1 MKRSGK
7 RAGATDATL
16 RILVVTPFGT
26 SAVTGGAEKWL
37 FGMITNMPKFAWHV
51 MSLQEGAFC
60 EELRA
65 AGIDVSVRP
74 TGALAVEIARAAA
87 HLSGVLVRRRP
98 DIVVGNG
105 IKAQLVIAI
114 AVALRGIP
122 TVWVK
127 HDYSF
132 DTTLAKPLGW
142 AAGSVVSTAAEVG
155 ASVRRD
161 DLVVI
166 HPPVQGGNVCDRARA
181 RHRLREHGIE
191 FDSRP
196 TLVMAGRIVPYKG
209 VDDAV
214 AALAEPSSGRWRLV
228 VIGEEDHSAPGEC
241 DRLVQLAQERGVADR
256 VTFTSPVQGLGDLF
270 AAFDALA
277 VLTKPT
283 DSRAPAREGFG
294 MTAFE
299 AMQAGVPVVAVEG
312 SPVAERL
319 AGIAGITVPAW
330 APTEVAAALGRLS
343 DEALRA
349 EMGQS
354 GRGIV
359 AGYANAAEAADSFR
373 RVLIDAAAQG
383 RWSRA
388 RQRAVRAVR
397 AVRAL
402 TRRQQDGR

>member
-1 MKRSGK
+1 M
-7 RAGATDATL
+7 
-16 RILVVTPFGT
+16 TPFGT
-26 SAVTGGAEKWL
+26 SSVTGGAEKWL
-37 FGMITNMPKFAWHV
+37 FGMITNMPGFAWHV
-51 MSLQEGAFC
+51 LSLQEGAFC
-60 EELRA
+60 DELRA

-74 TGALAVEIARAAA
+74 TGVSAVEVARAAA
-87 HLSGVLVRRRP
+87 HLCGLLSRRRP

-105 IKAQLVIAI
+105 VKAQLVAAL
-114 AVALRGIP
+114 AVALRGTP

-132 DTTLAKPLGW
+132 DATLAKPLGW
-142 AAGSVVSTAAEVG
+142 AADSVVSTAAEVG
-155 ASVRRD
+155 ASVRRE

-166 HPPVQGGNVCDRARA
+166 HPPVQGGEICDRATA
-181 RHRLREHGIE
+181 RHRLRVHGVE

-214 AALAEPSSGRWRLV
+214 AALAEPSARQWRLV

-241 DRLVQLAQERGVADR
+241 DRLVRLAQERGVADR
-256 VTFTSPVQGLGDLF
+256 VAFAPPVQGVGDLF
-270 AAFDALA
+270 AAFEALA

-283 DSRAPAREGFG
+283 DSRAPGREGFG

-319 AGIAGITVPAW
+319 AGSAGITVSAW
-330 APTEVAAALGRLS
+330 APVEVAAALGQLS
-343 DEALRA
+343 DEAVRA
-349 EMGQS
+349 EMGQN
-354 GRGIV
+354 GRDIV

-383 RWSRA
+383 RWLRI
-388 RQRAVRAVR
+388 RRRTIRAVRKLAR
-397 AVRAL
+397 H
-402 TRRQQDGR
+402 RQGGR